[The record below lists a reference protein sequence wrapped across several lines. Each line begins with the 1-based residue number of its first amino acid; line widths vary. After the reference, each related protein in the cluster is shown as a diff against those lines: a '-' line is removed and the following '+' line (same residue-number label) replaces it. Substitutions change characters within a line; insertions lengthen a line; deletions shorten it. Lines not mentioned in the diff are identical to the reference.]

1 MYVRSDDL
9 QKVLKLPVH
18 IKILDYGTG
27 VDEKIEQF
35 MFYPFVTSKINS
47 DGLGLTYANI
57 IISNNGGYLKYE
69 KEKKGTAFNIFL
81 PLENL
86 WRSKN

>member
-1 MYVRSDDL
+1 MYVRSEDL

-18 IKILDYGTG
+18 IKILDYGSG

-35 MFYPFVTSKINS
+35 MFYPFVTNKINA

-57 IISNNGGYLKYE
+57 IISKYSEYL
-69 KEKKGTAFNIFL
+69 NDI
-81 PLENL
+81 
-86 WRSKN
+86 